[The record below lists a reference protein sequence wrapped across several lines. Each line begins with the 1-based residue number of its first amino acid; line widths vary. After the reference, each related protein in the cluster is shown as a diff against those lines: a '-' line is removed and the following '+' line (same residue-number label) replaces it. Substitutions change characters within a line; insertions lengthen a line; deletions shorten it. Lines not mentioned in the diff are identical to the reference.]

1 MNQPPG
7 CFRSRCC
14 SEISIEKSWVQSRK
28 DTNKHSFLGKKLGPI
43 FHGIFTSFHGCLTFQ
58 NKNHPRSR
66 TLLRLYLSCKS
77 FHLRDRTSRRENPE
91 FLFHSGIPHQKT
103 PGILGVSQILR
114 MIYKSET
121 SEFQV
126 FCKTSVSGF
135 ATTLAW
141 LQLLLPMARCLGTSA
156 SGSFVAPADV
166 DEQLPHSLWV

>member
-1 MNQPPG
+1 MG
-7 CFRSRCC
+7 FSLC
-14 SEISIEKSWVQSRK
+14 
-28 DTNKHSFLGKKLGPI
+28 
-43 FHGIFTSFHGCLTFQ
+43 FHGCPTFQ

-91 FLFHSGIPHQKT
+91 FLFHSGIPNKKLL
-103 PGILGVSQILR
+103 GILGVSQILR

-141 LQLLLPMARCLGTSA
+141 LKLLNRWLGALELLQLDLSLHLPTWTNSSLTAYGFEALPLKFLPLG
-156 SGSFVAPADV
+156 
-166 DEQLPHSLWV
+166 